1 MLRIIL
7 LILALV
13 GASLPSDPA
22 RAQAKSLTLEVPP
35 EIAGSGLWKFI
46 LPRFSL
52 KTGVRVTL
60 GDGGDMV
67 LSATPAGTAVF
78 EAETGRYYITRAEGP
93 HAERFADWL
102 RSDVGKRTIESF
114 QPADGDLAFFIPSG
128 EAVVETALVYEGDAA
143 KGEDLSYVH
152 CGRCHVVGARN
163 RMSGLGSTPSFGLL
177 RAMADWPSR
186 FEAFYY
192 LKPHPAF
199 TQISGITEPFPESRP
214 SPIAPVEMT
223 QDELD
228 AILAFVS
235 ALAPADL
242 GAPLE
247 HQ

>member
-7 LILALV
+7 LILTLV
-13 GASLPSDPA
+13 GASLPLDPA
-22 RAQAKSLTLEVPP
+22 RAQGKSLTLEVPS
-35 EIAGSGLWKFI
+35 EIAQSGLWKFI

-52 KTGVRVTL
+52 KTGIRVIL
-60 GDGGDMV
+60 AADGDMV
-67 LSATPAGTAVF
+67 LSATPAGAAVL
-78 EAETGRYYITRAEGP
+78 EADTGRYYVTRADGP
-93 HAERFADWL
+93 HAERFAEWL
-102 RSDVGKRTIESF
+102 RSDVGTRTIESF
-114 QPADGDLAFFIPSG
+114 QPGDGDLAFRIPTA

-143 KGEDLSYVH
+143 KGEDLSYHH

-163 RMSGLGSTPSFGLL
+163 RMNGLGSTPSFGLL
-177 RAMADWPSR
+177 RTLDDWPSR
-186 FEAFYY
+186 FEAFYF

-199 TQISGITEPFPESRP
+199 TQITGITEPFPETRP

-242 GAPLE
+242 GAPLQ